1 MELLQ
6 RASSI
11 VSIVQNNDP
20 RQCAKKAI
28 DLLGGIQNFVHS
40 DESILLKPN
49 LVVPLKTETGVVT
62 NPAVIQALVES
73 CYRAGAK
80 KVYVGD
86 SPFFPF
92 KARNCFEAT
101 GMKDAVIQAGGE
113 VLYFD
118 EEPYAELASKEAV
131 ILPKIRVPRKLE
143 KIDGIITVP
152 RLKTHN
158 QTIVSLSLKNQHG
171 LVSPEDK
178 MLYHKDDLHQKLIDI
193 NHIIKPKLRL
203 ALIDGTFALEG
214 QGPTLGKPLAL
225 NLCLASRDFVAVDS
239 VATTLMGF
247 SPYDITHI
255 RLAALQG
262 LGEIDI
268 SKIKIVG
275 TPLKKVSR
283 QFLTPSTEIIGI
295 APNVHVYAGGA
306 CRPGCFAWA
315 RVALDGLLK
324 RNEIDK
330 YGDLT
335 FIIGKNPTVP
345 PTLKGRVFI
354 VGDCAAEYKDKGL
367 FFPGCP
373 PFQIWELRKLLK
385 EKS

>member
-1 MELLQ
+1 MP
-6 RASSI
+6 SI
-11 VSIVQNNDP
+11 VSIVQDKVSV
-20 RQCAKKAI
+20 QCVKRAL
-28 DLLGGIQNFVHS
+28 DLLGGISNFVHS
-40 DESILLKPN
+40 GETVLLKPN

-62 NPAVIQALVES
+62 NPAVIRVLTEL
-73 CYRAGAK
+73 CYSAGVQ
-80 KVYVGD
+80 KVFVGD

-92 KARNCFEAT
+92 KSRNCFEVT
-101 GMKDAVIQAGGE
+101 GMKDAVIEAGGE

-118 EEPYAELASKEAV
+118 EEPYTELAAKEAV
-131 ILPKIRVPRKLE
+131 ILPKIRVPQKLV

-158 QTIVSLSLKNQHG
+158 QTIVSLSLKNSHG
-171 LVSPEDK
+171 LIPPEDK

-203 ALIDGTFALEG
+203 ALIDGTYALEG

-225 NLCLASRDFVAVDS
+225 NLCVTSQDFVAADS

-247 SPYDITHI
+247 SPNDITHI

-262 LGEIDI
+262 LGEMDL

-283 QFLTPSTEIIGI
+283 QFLSPSTEIIGI

-354 VGDCAAEYKDKGL
+354 VGDCAADYKDKGM

>member
-1 MELLQ
+1 MP
-6 RASSI
+6 SI
-11 VSIVQNNDP
+11 VSIVQDKVAV
-20 RQCAKKAI
+20 QCVERAL
-28 DLLGGIQNFVHS
+28 DLLGGICNIVHS
-40 DESILLKPN
+40 GETILLKPN

-62 NPAVIQALVES
+62 NPAVIRALTEL
-73 CYRAGAK
+73 CYNARVQ

-92 KARNCFEAT
+92 KSRNCFEVT
-101 GMKDAVIQAGGE
+101 GMKDAVLEAGGE

-118 EEPYAELASKEAV
+118 EEPYTELAAKEAV
-131 ILPKIRVPRKLE
+131 ILPKVRVPQKLM
-143 KIDGIITVP
+143 KIDGIISVP

-171 LVSPEDK
+171 LVPPEDK
-178 MLYHKDDLHQKLIDI
+178 MRYHKDDLHQKLIDI
-193 NHIIKPKLRL
+193 NHIIRSKLRL

-214 QGPTLGKPLAL
+214 QGPTLGKPLTL
-225 NLCLASRDFVAVDS
+225 NICLASRDFVAADS

-247 SPYDITHI
+247 LPSDITHL

-262 LGEIDI
+262 LGEIDL
-268 SKIKIVG
+268 SKIQIVG
-275 TPLKKVSR
+275 APLKEVRR
-283 QFLTPSTEIIGI
+283 QFLPPSTEIIGI

-345 PTLKGRVFI
+345 PNLKGQVFV
-354 VGDCAAEYKDKGL
+354 VGDCAAEYKDKGR

-373 PFQIWELRKLLK
+373 PFQIWELRKILK

>member
-1 MELLQ
+1 MT
-6 RASSI
+6 SI
-11 VSIVQNNDP
+11 VSIVQDNDP
-20 RQCAKKAI
+20 RQCVAKAI
-28 DLLGGIQNFVHS
+28 DLLGGIQNFVHA
-40 DESILLKPN
+40 DESILVKPN

-62 NPAVIQALVES
+62 NPAVIQSLVER
-73 CYRAGAK
+73 CYHAGAK

-92 KARNCFEAT
+92 KARYCFKAT
-101 GMKDAVIQAGGE
+101 GMKDAVIEAGGE

-118 EEPYAELASKEAV
+118 EGPYTELSAKEAV
-131 ILPKIRVPRKLE
+131 ILPKIRIPQKIE
-143 KIDGIITVP
+143 TIDGIITVP

-158 QTIVSLSLKNQHG
+158 QTVVSLSLKNQHG
-171 LVSPEDK
+171 LVPPEDK

-214 QGPTLGKPLAL
+214 QGPTFGKPLAL

-247 SPYDITHI
+247 SPRDITHL

-262 LGEIDI
+262 LGEIDL
-268 SKIKIVG
+268 SKIQMVG
-275 TPLKKVSR
+275 TPLKNVSR
-283 QFLTPSTEIIGI
+283 QFLCPSAEIIGI

-315 RVALDGLLK
+315 RVALDSLLK
-324 RNEIDK
+324 RDEIDK

-345 PTLKGRVFI
+345 PNLTGQVFV
-354 VGDCAAEYKDKGL
+354 VGDCAAEYKDKGK

-373 PFQIWELRKLLK
+373 PFEIWELRNFLK